1 MTFRRLLLFIASI
14 GSGVIAVDTAVRY
27 AAPTY
32 AVFGASLYVV
42 AAVFLAA
49 AGVILA
55 RDPARARRLA
65 VGGAIVLAS
74 WVVAIGYG
82 GFELATRVVAVFGI
96 AAAAVS
102 LVGATRHGAALG
114 VGALLVASVPLM
126 YVLLVHPPL
135 GLIAIYAVAAL
146 GFSAAALGL
155 LPAPA
160 SRLPLLAQGAI
171 ALAAWLLAG
180 LALLLAF
187 GPPLS
192 ST

>member
-14 GSGVIAVDTAVRY
+14 GSGV
-27 AAPTY
+27 
-32 AVFGASLYVV
+32 
-42 AAVFLAA
+42 LAA

-55 RDPARARRLA
+55 RDPLRARRLA

-114 VGALLVASVPLM
+114 VGALLAASVPLM

-135 GLIAIYAVAAL
+135 GLIAIYAVA
-146 GFSAAALGL
+146 
-155 LPAPA
+155 
-160 SRLPLLAQGAI
+160 
-171 ALAAWLLAG
+171 
-180 LALLLAF
+180 
-187 GPPLS
+187 
-192 ST
+192 

>member
-160 SRLPLLAQGAI
+160 LRLPLLAQGAI